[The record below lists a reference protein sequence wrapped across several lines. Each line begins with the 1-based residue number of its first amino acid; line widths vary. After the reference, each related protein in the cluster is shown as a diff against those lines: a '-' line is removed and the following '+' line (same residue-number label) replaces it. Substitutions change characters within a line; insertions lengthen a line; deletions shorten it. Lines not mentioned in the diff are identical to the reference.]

1 MPLTPS
7 ELAALRL
14 DYAQRGLRRAE
25 LDPDPIRQFL
35 AWLHDAAEQQLLEPN
50 AMVLAT
56 VDATGQPWSRTVL
69 LKGCDERGFTFF
81 TSYGGAKG
89 LQLARESRC
98 ALTFWWGG
106 LERQINISG
115 VAARTDPAE
124 SDEYFA
130 VRPLASQLAAWA
142 STQSAPLQDR
152 ATLERRFE
160 EARIRF
166 GDGPIPR
173 PEQWGGYRVT
183 PQTIE
188 FWQGRQSRLH
198 DRFRYTRAETGW
210 TIERLAP

>member
-1 MPLTPS
+1 MPLSPS

-14 DYAQRGLRRAE
+14 DYTQRGLRRSE

-35 AWLHDAAEQQLLEPN
+35 TWLHDAAEQQLLEPN
-50 AMVLAT
+50 AMILAT
-56 VDATGQPWSRTVL
+56 VDNNGQPWSRTVL
-69 LKGCDERGFTFF
+69 LKGCDESGFTFF
-81 TSYGGAKG
+81 TSYQGAKG
-89 LQLARESRC
+89 LQLAHEPRC

-106 LERQINISG
+106 LERQINVTGI
-115 VAARTDPAE
+115 AAKTAPEE

-130 VRPLASQLAAWA
+130 SRPLASQLAAWA
-142 STQSAPLQDR
+142 STQSAPIDDR

-166 GDGPIPR
+166 GEGSVPR
-173 PEQWGGYRVT
+173 PDQWGGYRVT

-198 DRFRYTRAETGW
+198 DRFRYSRTEAGW